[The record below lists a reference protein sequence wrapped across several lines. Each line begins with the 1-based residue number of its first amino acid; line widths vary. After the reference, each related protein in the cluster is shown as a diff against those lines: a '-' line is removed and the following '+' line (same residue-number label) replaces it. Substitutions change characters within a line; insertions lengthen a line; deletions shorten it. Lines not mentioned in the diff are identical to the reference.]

1 MQKRLLYASFG
12 ILATLVG
19 MATGHLVASLLNP
32 ASSPVLAVGSTV
44 IDLTPTPMKEWAIRQ
59 FGSADKAIL
68 IGSVLVGVLVFAAIA
83 GILARRR
90 FALGAALLVVLV
102 AVAGTAAM
110 TRPAAEIVDLVP
122 SILTAVAGV
131 AALWWLD
138 RSAKAATVAT
148 GTATSS
154 TVTAGSAPDTT
165 SKRLPHPM
173 AGSESDTV
181 SAEGPKHALTGEK
194 GTAKH
199 DGEPAT
205 TPTRRGVLIAMGVLA
220 AAAAVMGSAGKL
232 IGNLRSRPE
241 DITLPTAAD
250 PAQALPKGI
259 DNQVKGISPF
269 VTPNDDFYRVDTRLD
284 TPIISADDWTLTID
298 GDVDNEMTFTFD
310 DLLGMELIE
319 RDITMT
325 CVSNSVGGPYVG
337 SARWLGVR
345 LTDLLEM
352 AGVGDKADQILSTD
366 FEGMTISTPLDLA
379 TDGRDAMI
387 AIGMNGEAL
396 PREHGFPARMIVP
409 GLYGF
414 ISATKWVTKLTLTTY
429 DDAQAYWTE
438 RDWDTDAPIKIS
450 ARIDT
455 PNALDSLPAGEVVI
469 GGVAWAQQKGGVD
482 KIEVRIDGG
491 PWQPAELGPT
501 GGNDYWRQWF
511 FKWDAKSGSRT
522 VAARVIS
529 GDGETQTATAANPFP
544 GGSSGIQSFLVTV
557 E

>member
-1 MQKRLLYASFG
+1 MHKRLLYASFG
-12 ILATLVG
+12 LLATLVG

-32 ASSPVLAVGSTV
+32 AASPVLAVGSTV

-68 IGSVLVGVLVFAAIA
+68 IGSVLLGVLVFAAIA

-90 FALGAALLVVLV
+90 FALGAGLLVVLV

-131 AALWWLD
+131 AALFWLD
-138 RSAKAATVAT
+138 RTAKAAATVT
-148 GTATSS
+148 GTTPA
-154 TVTAGSAPDTT
+154 VGSAPDTT

-173 AGSESDTV
+173 ASATGSAKGESDTV
-181 SAEGPKHALTGEK
+181 SSEGPQHALTP
-194 GTAKH
+194 
-199 DGEPAT
+199 EPT

-220 AAAAVMGSAGKL
+220 AAAAVMGGAGKL

-241 DITLPTAAD
+241 DITLPAAAD
-250 PAQALPKGI
+250 PAAPLPKGI
-259 DNQVKGISPF
+259 DNQVKGISSF
-269 VTPNDDFYRVDTRLD
+269 VTSNSDFYRVDTRLD

-310 DLLGMELIE
+310 DLLGMDLIE

-345 LTDLLEM
+345 LQDLLDL
-352 AGVGDKADQILSTD
+352 AGVGSKSDQILSTD

-396 PREHGFPARMIVP
+396 PREHGFPARMIIP

-414 ISATKWVTKLTLTTY
+414 ISGTKWITRLTLTTY
-429 DDAQAYWTE
+429 DDAKAYWTE

-491 PWQPAELGPT
+491 PWQPAELGPS

-511 FKWDAKSGSRT
+511 FKWDAKPGSRT